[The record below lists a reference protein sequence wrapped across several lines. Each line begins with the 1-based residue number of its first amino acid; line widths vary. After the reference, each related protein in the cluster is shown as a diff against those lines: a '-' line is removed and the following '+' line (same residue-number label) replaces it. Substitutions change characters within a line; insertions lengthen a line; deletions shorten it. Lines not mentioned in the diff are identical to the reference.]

1 MVCNNFGT
9 HEQLLIFFGR
19 NVTYKVSN
27 RNVLN
32 VPSQVNCA
40 CALPGKTKKH
50 ENHIIHSNA
59 VAVESAGAVG
69 LCCMHNAVF
78 LREKNSHL

>member
-1 MVCNNFGT
+1 M
-9 HEQLLIFFGR
+9 LLHYLAEREYTKITFF
-19 NVTYKVSN
+19 Y
-27 RNVLN
+27 
-32 VPSQVNCA
+32 
-40 CALPGKTKKH
+40 
-50 ENHIIHSNA
+50 SNA